1 MARCTY
7 PVPVEATVV
16 QNRMQIFVTPYYN
29 RLQGTCHSACI
40 KRTVRKN
47 VEDTLIKFLIKLY

>member
-16 QNRMQIFVTPYYN
+16 QNRMQIFVAPDYN
-29 RLQGTCHSACI
+29 RLPGDMS
-40 KRTVRKN
+40 
-47 VEDTLIKFLIKLY
+47 